1 MAFKPVLYDLKT
13 AWYNAIAGNL
23 SVSVYKDA
31 VPLTE
36 NGAYVVIRS
45 EGSTDTGPTN
55 SGWFRSAII
64 ITEIVIPFRTI
75 GNSVQANTVSQ
86 EIDNIILQGITT
98 YGISLPNHQITQISL
113 QSESE
118 LYDDDGSQKYFSLI
132 RRYEHFLNQI

>member
-13 AWYNAIAGNL
+13 AWYNAIKSSL
-23 SVSVYKDA
+23 SISVYKDA

-45 EGSTDTGPTN
+45 EGSTDTGATN

-64 ITEIVIPFRTI
+64 ITEIVTPFRTV
-75 GNSVQANTVSQ
+75 GNSVLTNTVAQ
-86 EIDNIILQGITT
+86 QIDNIILTGIAS
-98 YGISLPNHQITQISL
+98 YGISLPNHQITQITL
-113 QSESE
+113 QSETE
-118 LYDDDGSQKYFSLI
+118 VYDDDGSQKYFSLI